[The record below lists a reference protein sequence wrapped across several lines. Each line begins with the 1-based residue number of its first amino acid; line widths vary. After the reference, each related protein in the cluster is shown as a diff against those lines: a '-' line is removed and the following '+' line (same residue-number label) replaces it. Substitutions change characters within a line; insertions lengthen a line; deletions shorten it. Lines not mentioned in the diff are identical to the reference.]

1 MSVRITTVLAVAA
14 IAAILCSTV
23 LVAAYREDPKDE
35 PVIAE
40 GLPKFTISGE
50 TDLPGNI
57 FVSFVFTKNL
67 IMFDG
72 KGNIVWS
79 LHEDLDPG
87 VAGGTWDFKKHVI
100 DGKVYYSYHDQD
112 VTQDKYGIEGF
123 APGDRVI
130 MESPIGDRPGYR

>member
-1 MSVRITTVLAVAA
+1 MSDRTVTALAVATIA
-14 IAAILCSTV
+14 IV
-23 LVAAYREDPKDE
+23 LFASIVTAMYREDPKNE

-40 GLPKFTISGE
+40 GLPAFTINGE

-79 LHEDLDPG
+79 MHKDLDPG

-100 DGKVYYSYHDQD
+100 DGK
-112 VTQDKYGIEGF
+112 T
-123 APGDRVI
+123 
-130 MESPIGDRPGYR
+130 